1 MNNNNT
7 LYNPNNFGG
16 KTPLQ
21 KAKEDHPDWY
31 IKSRG
36 YEKQMT
42 KVYRYDGAEA
52 NQKVFNAGTP
62 YESKAPLPEI
72 EPPMVDIAI
81 PQGLQGKYE
90 DRIIEI
96 PNTNGRKESRKEQ
109 RERNIKNLLASTVPL
124 ERFGHANMFLDKV
137 QEDDQIEL
145 MLRPNINFI
154 ESFADMY
161 IGVQDEINQAILRGD
176 NVVHIYDDDKER
188 RDIALEEGLK
198 RLNLLKVADRD
209 RNILQN
215 SATVNYILG
224 DIMTNRVNAQ
234 GANAYTVLLNAG
246 LMTQAEAETIQAM
259 NNDGVKLPYLSA
271 VSLTFIDLMNEII
284 YGLSYKWQ
292 KANEALAKFDNME
305 YLAAKTMRATY
316 NARDKVEAENFL
328 EQVWRESK
336 LIPDNYDYSKMKMS
350 TQRYKDIAGNMEDVN
365 WGGPTPQSL
374 NSPLHP
380 NQKLDPGVT
389 MFTLEDRKA
398 MSGMN
403 AQERANF
410 MGAKMRAQNEG
421 RPFNYDP
428 NAITNSMITGPNP
441 STNMD
446 VTHPNRVEPV
456 APTNNGPINTSG
468 LLRGSSI
475 NNKNIGGNTRL
486 NNIRPNAATGR
497 VPLRRT
503 TTQNVQNNAQYIG
516 TNTMVQRGVSPQPMN
531 GAVQG
536 QGTPLFNNNAQAQLV
551 QQNRVV
557 SNYNQ
562 QPQVTQQQY
571 VAPQPVQQQQVSQP
585 VVRGTDGNLYV
596 QNPDGSYRLYQ
607 QPQVQQ
613 QVVQQVPANTAPVN
627 NNDTMAAYY
636 NNWNTLAQTQNVA
649 NVNGYDPSKNPFLRD
664 QNDQNNNGLN
674 NNVAGTPNYNNQVQN
689 AGLLNTGEL
698 HLGSTNN
705 QAASQQTQVQPQAQR
720 VITINGA
727 GDIGALNSIYTQ
739 PAPQQ
744 VVQTQYTNQ
753 QQYVAPQPVQTQ
765 VQQVQVPQ
773 PTQGQDGNWYMQ
785 DQNGDWVLV
794 AYGNNNQATGTGVAT
809 SYNQY

>member
-1 MNNNNT
+1 MNNNT
-7 LYNPNNFGG
+7 LYNQNNFGG

-21 KAKEDHPDWY
+21 KAKEEHPDWY

-36 YEKQMT
+36 DEKQMT

-90 DRIIEI
+90 DKIIEI

-109 RERNIKNLLASTVPL
+109 RERNIKNLLSSTVPL

-198 RLNLLKVADRD
+198 RLNLLKVADRE

-224 DIMTNRVNAQ
+224 DVMTNRVNAQ

-246 LMTQAEAETIQAM
+246 LLTQAEAETLQAM

-292 KANEALAKFDNME
+292 KANEALAKYDGME

-328 EQVWRESK
+328 EQVWKESG
-336 LIPDNYDYSKMKMS
+336 LIPADYDYSKMKMS

-374 NSPLHP
+374 NSPLVP
-380 NQKLDPGVT
+380 NQNLSSGVT
-389 MFTLEDRKA
+389 TFTLDERKA
-398 MSGMN
+398 MSGMS

-410 MGAKMRAQNEG
+410 MGAKMRAENEG
-421 RPFNYDP
+421 RIFNYDP

-446 VTHPNRVEPV
+446 VTHPNTVQPV
-456 APTNNGPINTSG
+456 APNNNGPVNTSG
-468 LLRGSSI
+468 LLRGTSI
-475 NNKNIGGNTRL
+475 NNKNIGGNTRM
-486 NNIRPNAATGR
+486 NNVRPNAAIGR

-503 TTQNVQNNAQYIG
+503 ANQNMQNNGQYIG
-516 TNTMVQRGVSPQPMN
+516 TNPMAQRGNSPQPMN

-536 QGTPLFNNNAQAQLV
+536 QGTPLFNNNAQPQMQQQVV
-551 QQNRVV
+551 QQNEVMG
-557 SNYNQ
+557 NYNQ

-571 VAPQPVQQQQVSQP
+571 VAPQPVQQVQL
-585 VVRGTDGNLYV
+585 VRGTDGNLYV

-607 QPQVQQ
+607 QPQAQC

-664 QNDQNNNGLN
+664 QNDQTNNGLN
-674 NNVAGTPNYNNQVQN
+674 NTVANVPQYNNQVQN

-705 QAASQQTQVQPQAQR
+705 QAVNQQQTQVQPQAQR

-744 VVQTQYTNQ
+744 VVQQAQYNQ
-753 QQYVAPQPVQTQ
+753 QQYVAPQPVQPQ
-765 VQQVQVPQ
+765 MQQQAVPQ
-773 PTQGQDGNWYMQ
+773 TVQGQDGNWYTK
-785 DQNGDWVLV
+785 DQNGNWVLV
-794 AYGNNNQATGTGVAT
+794 AYGNNTQATGMGVAT
-809 SYNQY
+809 SYNQF

>member
-1 MNNNNT
+1 MSNNNN
-7 LYNPNNFGG
+7 LYNQNNFGG

-21 KAKEDHPDWY
+21 KAKEENPEWY

-36 YEKQMT
+36 DEKQMS

-62 YESKAPLPEI
+62 YESKSPLPAI
-72 EPPMVDIAI
+72 EPPMVDIVI
-81 PQGLQGKYE
+81 PEGLQGKYE
-90 DRIIEI
+90 DKIIEI

-176 NVVHIYDDDKER
+176 NKVFIYDDDKER

-246 LMTQAEAETIQAM
+246 LMTQAEAETLQAM

-292 KANEALAKFDNME
+292 KANEVLAKYDTDAMK

-328 EQVWRESK
+328 EQVWRESG
-336 LIPDNYDYSKMKMS
+336 LIPDDYDYTQMKMS

-365 WGGPTPQSL
+365 WGGPTPKSL
-374 NSPLHP
+374 NSPLVP
-380 NQKLDPGVT
+380 NQNLGSTVT
-389 MFTLEDRKA
+389 AFNIEERKA
-398 MSGMN
+398 MRGMSDS
-403 AQERANF
+403 ERANF

-446 VTHPNRVEPV
+446 VTHPTKVQNV
-456 APTNNGPINTSG
+456 APNNGPVNTSG
-468 LLRGSSI
+468 LLRGTSI
-475 NNKNIGGNTRL
+475 NNKNIGGQSNTMT
-486 NNIRPNAATGR
+486 NIRPNAISGR

-503 TTQNVQNNAQYIG
+503 TTQTVQNNAQYIG
-516 TNTMVQRGVSPQPMN
+516 TNPMAQGGISPQPMN
-531 GAVQG
+531 RGVQTATYNNNVQYQNVQG
-536 QGTPLFNNNAQAQLV
+536 GGFNPQQQVV
-551 QQNRVV
+551 QR
-557 SNYNQ
+557 
-562 QPQVTQQQY
+562 QQY
-571 VAPQPVQQQQVSQP
+571 VAQQPIQQQNVQVQP
-585 VVRGTDGNLYV
+585 QLVRGQDGNLYV
-596 QNPDGSYRLYQ
+596 QNQDGSYSLYQ
-607 QPQVQQ
+607 QPQMQQ
-613 QVVQQVPANTAPVN
+613 QVVQQVPANTASAN
-627 NNDTMAAYY
+627 NNTMEAYY

-649 NVNGYDPSKNPFLRD
+649 NVNGYDPSKNPFLRN
-664 QNDQNNNGLN
+664 QTDQNNQ
-674 NNVAGTPNYNNQVQN
+674 AGTSVNNNQVQN
-689 AGLLNTGEL
+689 TGLLNTGEL

-705 QAASQQTQVQPQAQR
+705 QVTQSQAQPQQQQR

-739 PAPQQ
+739 PALQQQFVQQPQ
-744 VVQTQYTNQ
+744 VQQ
-753 QQYVAPQPVQTQ
+753 QQYVAPQPVAQ
-765 VQQVQVPQ
+765 QQVQPQ
-773 PTQGQDGNWYMQ
+773 TVQGQDGNWYTK
-785 DQNGDWVLV
+785 DQYGNWVLV